1 MRWIYWLGWMSF
13 GAAYRTLFGLR
24 IEGRE
29 NLITDGPVLVAANHQ
44 SFLDPPLVGNLYQEE
59 MYFLARKT
67 LFVGMGKWL
76 YPRWNAIPVDQERP
90 DMASLKTMVK
100 LLHQGEK
107 VLVFP
112 EGERSESGALG
123 TAQPGIGLI
132 VAKAGVKVQPVRIR
146 GAIDALPRG
155 SSRIKFARITMTV
168 GPAIDFSGED
178 YKGKDGYQKI
188 ADRIMAEIAAL

>member
-1 MRWIYWLGWMSF
+1 MSF

-29 NLITDGPVLVAANHQ
+29 NLITEGPVLVAANHQ
-44 SFLDPPLVGNLYQEE
+44 SFLDPPLVGNLYHEE
-59 MYFLARKT
+59 MFFLARKT
-67 LFVGMGKWL
+67 LFVGLGKWL
-76 YPRWNAIPVDQERP
+76 YKQWNAIPVDQDRP

>member
-1 MRWIYWLGWMSF
+1 MSF

-24 IEGRE
+24 IEGKE
-29 NLITDGPVLVAANHQ
+29 HLITSGPVLVASNHQ
-44 SFLDPPLVGNLYQEE
+44 SFLDPPLIGNLYNDE

-76 YPRWNAIPVDQERP
+76 YPRWNAIPVDQDRP

-100 LLHQGEK
+100 LLHHGEK

-112 EGERSESGALG
+112 EGERTESGALG
-123 TAQPGIGLI
+123 KGQPGVGLI
-132 VAKAGVKVQPVRIR
+132 VAKAGCKVQPVRIR
-146 GAIDALPRG
+146 GAMDALPRG
-155 SSRIKFARITMTV
+155 SGRIKFARIVVTI

-178 YKGKDGYQKI
+178 YQGKEGYQKI
-188 ADRIMAEIAAL
+188 ADRIMAEIEAL

>member
-1 MRWIYWLGWMSF
+1 MGWMSF

-44 SFLDPPLVGNLYQEE
+44 SFLDPPLVGNLYHEE

-67 LFVGMGKWL
+67 LFVGLGKWL
-76 YPRWNAIPVDQERP
+76 YKQWNAIPVDQERP

>member
-13 GAAYRTLFGLR
+13 GAAYRALFGLR

-44 SFLDPPLVGNLYQEE
+44 SFLDPPLVGNLYHEE

-67 LFVGMGKWL
+67 LFVGLGKWL
-76 YPRWNAIPVDQERP
+76 YKQWNAIPVDQERP

-178 YKGKDGYQKI
+178 YKGKEGYQKI

>member
-29 NLITDGPVLVAANHQ
+29 NLITEGPVLVAANHQ
-44 SFLDPPLVGNLYQEE
+44 SFLDPPLVGNLYHEE

-67 LFVGMGKWL
+67 LFVGLGKWL
-76 YPRWNAIPVDQERP
+76 YKQWNAIPVDQDRP